1 MTVTPPY
8 LCGAVNDPHVAGRL
22 VDDPH
27 TNYLCGLVND
37 PCVADG
43 LVDDPGTNY
52 LHGLIDDPRVA
63 GGLVDDPCKNYLCRL
78 VDDPCIAGGL
88 VDDPCIHIIATY
100 LQEFPQDQPLSLWAE
115 SEAICKF
122 RAQSAQF
129 DTGTTSFL
137 RRVIVVLFRSL
148 SLKSFRRGIGCTYT

>member
-1 MTVTPPY
+1 MILTLLASWSMILAQTTR
-8 LCGAVNDPHVAGRL
+8 VAG
-22 VDDPH
+22 
-27 TNYLCGLVND
+27 
-37 PCVADG
+37 
-43 LVDDPGTNY
+43 
-52 LHGLIDDPRVA
+52 GLIDDPRTNYLR
-63 GGLVDDPCKNYLCRL
+63 GLVDDPRVAGRLVNDPCKNYLRGL
-78 VDDPCIAGGL
+78 VNDPPVAGGP

-148 SLKSFRRGIGCTYT
+148 SLKSFRRGIG